1 MGIAPKWLF
10 HRFLPCFLGSPFLL
24 LPALSHFSHY
34 LIRIDF
40 SLLAADESERREGE
54 EERERGKDF
63 VSFFLL
69 SFLSLLLDIGMIG
82 RDFGRGLHLG
92 EGDKLGLG
100 HSQIQKSGIVSLQ
113 SYAIMS

>member
-1 MGIAPKWLF
+1 M
-10 HRFLPCFLGSPFLL
+10 
-24 LPALSHFSHY
+24 
-34 LIRIDF
+34 
-40 SLLAADESERREGE
+40 LAADESERREGE
-54 EERERGKDF
+54 EEGERGKDF

-100 HSQIQKSGIVSLQ
+100 HSQIQKSGSLF
-113 SYAIMS
+113 AVLCDNVLNLGEF